1 MDFIAV
7 NDLTK
12 VKNGTAVL
20 RICYSI
26 NEGLLNGISVRCFLD
41 VFHDFLI
48 YCVPCFHNLSYVFLM
63 CSIFSCCVLC
73 FLDVFHVF
81 LILRPIFL
89 MCFIFSLYCV
99 LCFLDVFHV
108 FLILCPMFSWC
119 VPCFLDVFHVFF
131 IMCPLFS

>member
-1 MDFIAV
+1 MLTLYTLPLSKKNTDFFAV

-48 YCVPCFHNLSYVFLM
+48 YCVPCFHNVSYVFLM
-63 CSIFSCCVLC
+63 CSMFSCYFVSYVFFMCFMFSGCVSC
-73 FLDVFHVF
+73 FLYNVSFV
-81 LILRPIFL
+81 FL
-89 MCFIFSLYCV
+89 MCFMFSL
-99 LCFLDVFHV
+99 
-108 FLILCPMFSWC
+108 
-119 VPCFLDVFHVFF
+119 
-131 IMCPLFS
+131 